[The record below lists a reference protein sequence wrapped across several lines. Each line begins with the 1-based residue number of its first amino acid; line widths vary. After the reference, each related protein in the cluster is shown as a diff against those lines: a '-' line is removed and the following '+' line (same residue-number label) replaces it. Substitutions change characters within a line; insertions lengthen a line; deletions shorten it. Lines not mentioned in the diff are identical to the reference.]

1 MVKLQGL
8 ANNLRKEKVRI
19 HRADVNIGKKGI
31 HPGIINEIR
40 RLLELQGCVKIRILR
55 GARSIVTE
63 ADIVKLATELG
74 ASIVDSRGY
83 TYVLISRRILKS
95 SPKKRVVSRT
105 QTPNKS
111 GQQLETWAQPQARK
125 NNNKDKPQLG

>member
-1 MVKLQGL
+1 S
-8 ANNLRKEKVRI
+8 
-19 HRADVNIGKKGI
+19 
-31 HPGIINEIR
+31 IR
-40 RLLELQGCVKIRILR
+40 CVKIRILR

-83 TYVLISRRILKS
+83 AYVLISRRILKS